1 LFDLN
6 VATPIEVRTVA
17 AVALGAGGDVAIP
30 IVIRT
35 LVAFG
40 VAVGGGL
47 LSALFARTHKQLCA
61 LISLGAGTLL
71 GVTIFAI
78 GPLCWKE
85 LAFWQ
90 FLLAAASGYALFA
103 IISKYL
109 FHVCPACA
117 ASHFDEAATHR
128 FNEIALAMM
137 VALAIHCTVDGLAL
151 AAGREENT
159 GATPS
164 RWLDMSITMAICVH
178 KAPEGLALGALLLGA
193 AYSRARMLWL
203 VAAVESTTI
212 LGGLLGWYVFRSVN
226 NLWLD
231 LALAHAGG
239 GFIFLAAHA
248 VLGEIM
254 KHEKKIVVVSFTAGF
269 CAIGALILIFR
280 LQAD

>member
-1 LFDLN
+1 M
-6 VATPIEVRTVA
+6 V
-17 AVALGAGGDVAIP
+17 
-30 IVIRT
+30 RT

-47 LSALFARTHKQLCA
+47 LSALLARTHKQLCA
-61 LISLGAGTLL
+61 LISLGAGTLM

-78 GPLCWKE
+78 GPACWKA
-85 LAFWQ
+85 LAPWQ

-103 IISKYL
+103 IISKYI

-128 FNEIALAMM
+128 FGEIALAMM
-137 VALAIHCTVDGLAL
+137 IALAIHCTVDGLAL
-151 AAGREENT
+151 AAGLQEHT
-159 GATPS
+159 GPAPS
-164 RWLDMSITMAICVH
+164 QWLDMSLTMAICVH

-193 AYSRARMLWL
+193 GYTRPRMLWL

-212 LGGLLGWYVFRSVN
+212 LGGVLGWFVFRSVS

-254 KHEKKIVVVSFTAGF
+254 KHEKKIVVLSFTAGL

-280 LQAD
+280 LRAD

>member
-1 LFDLN
+1 
-6 VATPIEVRTVA
+6 
-17 AVALGAGGDVAIP
+17 
-30 IVIRT
+30 
-35 LVAFG
+35 VAFG

-47 LSALFARTHKQLCA
+47 LSALLARTHKQLCA

-71 GVTIFAI
+71 GVTVFAI
-78 GPLCWKE
+78 VPLCWKE
-85 LAFWQ
+85 LVPWQ
-90 FLLAAASGYALFA
+90 FLVALASGYLLFA
-103 IISKYL
+103 IISKYI

-128 FNEIALAMM
+128 FGEIAAAMM
-137 VALAIHCTVDGLAL
+137 IALAIHCTVDGLAL
-151 AAGREENT
+151 AAGRQESV
-159 GATPS
+159 GVAPS
-164 RWLDMSITMAICVH
+164 QWLDASVTMAICVH

-193 AYSRARMLWL
+193 GYHRPRMLLL
-203 VAAVESTTI
+203 VAAVEATTI
-212 LGGLLGWYVFRSVN
+212 FGGVLGWVVFHNVS

-254 KHEKKIVVVSFTAGF
+254 KHEKKIVVLSFTAGF

-280 LQAD
+280 LRAD

>member
-1 LFDLN
+1 M
-6 VATPIEVRTVA
+6 V
-17 AVALGAGGDVAIP
+17 
-30 IVIRT
+30 RT

-47 LSALFARTHKQLCA
+47 LSALLARTHKQLCA

-71 GVTIFAI
+71 GVTVFAI
-78 GPLCWKE
+78 APLCWKE
-85 LAFWQ
+85 LAVWQ

-103 IISKYL
+103 IISKYI

-128 FNEIALAMM
+128 FGEIAAAMM
-137 VALAIHCTVDGLAL
+137 IALAIHCTVDGLAL
-151 AAGREENT
+151 AAGRQESA
-159 GATPS
+159 GAAPS
-164 RWLDMSITMAICVH
+164 HWLDMSVTMAICVH

-193 AYSRARMLWL
+193 GYHRARMLWL

-212 LGGLLGWYVFRSVN
+212 LGGVLGWFVFQNVS

-254 KHEKKIVVVSFTAGF
+254 KHEKKIVVLSFTTGF
-269 CAIGALILIFR
+269 FAIAALILIFR
-280 LQAD
+280 LRAD

>member
-1 LFDLN
+1 M
-6 VATPIEVRTVA
+6 VAPKYDVGPILIRT
-17 AVALGAGGDVAIP
+17 AVAFV
-30 IVIRT
+30 
-35 LVAFG
+35 

-47 LSALFARTHKQLCA
+47 LSALLARTHKQLCA

-78 GPLCWKE
+78 APECWHG
-85 LAFWQ
+85 LTPPQ
-90 FLLAAASGYALFA
+90 FVLGAASGYALFA
-103 IISKYL
+103 IISKYI

-128 FNEIALAMM
+128 FGEIAAAMMIALA
-137 VALAIHCTVDGLAL
+137 VHCTVDGLAL
-151 AAGREENT
+151 AAGGQEQT
-159 GATPS
+159 GPS
-164 RWLDMSITMAICVH
+164 LGHWLDMSLTMAICVH

-193 AYSRARMLWL
+193 GYHRGRMLWL

-212 LGGLLGWYVFRSVN
+212 LGGVLGWFVFRNVS

-231 LALAHAGG
+231 LALANAGG

-254 KHEKKIVVVSFTAGF
+254 KHEKKIVVLSFTAGF
-269 CAIGALILIFR
+269 CAISLLVLIFR
-280 LQAD
+280 FQAD